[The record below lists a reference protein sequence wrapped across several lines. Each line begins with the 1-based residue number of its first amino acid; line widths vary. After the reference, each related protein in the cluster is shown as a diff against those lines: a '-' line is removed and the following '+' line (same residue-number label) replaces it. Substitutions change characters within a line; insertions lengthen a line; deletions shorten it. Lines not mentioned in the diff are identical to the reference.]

1 MRKAWQQAVSVF
13 VIYFLMAQ
21 IVVGSFPVFAETNN
35 HEQPSLTVTLTT
47 AGLPYIDGVISSS
60 PVIIQATTTTAD
72 SASLQVETSNDKGN
86 TWTVF
91 DTLTPL
97 VLTDTGDYHIWFR
110 IIGQSTISKHVIR
123 IAVPKPSLLSA
134 GNSTIYVD
142 ATATV
147 GNNDGTSWDN
157 AFQDLQ
163 SALNSAQSGQQIWIA
178 EGTYTPTR
186 KMDVTDP
193 RSVAFR
199 MRNGVAIYGGFK
211 GREETLAQRDLHT
224 YKTIISGA
232 LPSGENAYH
241 VFYHPYDPDVS
252 VLNETAILDGVTITG
267 GFANKGTHMYGG
279 GMYNSD
285 GNNPLLRNVTFTG
298 NKAQGDGGGYGGA
311 MYNTRGSS
319 PILTNVIFSGNEA
332 YLGGAIYNASSS
344 PRLSGVIF
352 DGNKATGYGGAIY
365 NGGSSSPTLVNVT
378 FTSNEAVYGG
388 GIYNGNVSNP
398 LLTEVEFNR
407 NKATQHGG
415 GMYNYASNPTLTNV
429 TFNENEATFYGGALY
444 NDASSHNLV
453 EVTFS
458 GNKAEYGGGM
468 FNTGSNSSPLLKNVL
483 FNKNQASQ
491 LGGGM
496 FNTNYSIPSLTD
508 VTFDQNNAINGG
520 GMHNTNSSPMMTTVT
535 FRENKA
541 GYGGGAMSND
551 GVSNPILTNMIFIG
565 NEAYIGGGMFNDG
578 SSSPNLRN
586 TLFTGNKA
594 DFDGATISTDSP
606 ASNIILTNVT
616 ISGDV
621 PKYGVGAISGGGS
634 ASKIQNSII
643 IGNNKKIAF
652 YDYKG
657 KVENSLLDVEVGK
670 NIRGKLFDTNGTAVD
685 TPTYLPTNVFMDS
698 SKKDY
703 RLKAD
708 SPAIDK
714 GNANYPE
721 LADIKID
728 LAGKKRVQG
737 SAIDL
742 GAYEVP
748 SYYKVI
754 YDANGA
760 TRGSVPQDDEKYE
773 ENALVRVKVN
783 SGNLEKT
790 GYTFKGWNTQVDGKG
805 TAYAVDATFPM
816 GIENIILY
824 AQWIANPTYTV
835 TYDAN
840 SATSGTVP
848 LDSTLYEENETVI
861 VQGNSSNLV
870 RAGYTFK
877 GWNTQADGKGIF
889 YTENATLQMRRADV
903 ILYAQWTAN
912 PTYTV
917 IYNANGA
924 TSGTVPQDSSLYE
937 ENETVIVQGN
947 SGNLVR
953 KGYIFAGWNTAQ
965 DGQGIAYIAN
975 TPLIM
980 GVADVILYAQWKA
993 NPSTPG
999 GVNPTDPSTPG
1010 GDNSSNPPT
1019 SDDKNTSNPSTPIQI
1034 SFETNGGLSLK
1045 DMEITYNTRV
1055 SDLPVPIKGGYLFDG
1070 WYRDKALTMKWAED
1084 TLVREN
1090 LTLYAKWTALLV
1102 EEQKEPQ
1109 QPPQPKPSIVTFQD
1123 IENHWAQEM
1132 IEALATQGIINGYPD
1147 GTFRPNAAISRT
1159 HVAAL
1164 LTRAFTIEPVRAA
1177 YDFSDVSPAHP
1188 YYDAIMALQQA
1199 GIIDGANGA
1208 FLPAENMTRAQL
1220 AKVLVGV
1227 MGLTPEGT
1235 TSFADVDSQHWS
1247 VGYIAVLEHEGIALG
1262 DNGYFR
1268 PNESVTRAQFVAFLY
1283 RIMQLQK
1290 Q

>member
-1 MRKAWQQAVSVF
+1 MRKWQQAVSVF
-13 VIYFLMAQ
+13 VIYLLMAQ
-21 IVVGSFPVFAETNN
+21 IVVGSFPVYAETND
-35 HEQPSLTVTLTT
+35 HEQPILTVTLTT
-47 AGLPYIDGVISSS
+47 DGEPYIDGDIASS
-60 PVIIQATTTTAD
+60 PVTIQATTTTVD
-72 SASLQVETSNDKGN
+72 SASLQIETSNDKGN

-91 DTLTPL
+91 NTLTPL
-97 VLTDTGDYHIWFR
+97 VLTDAGDYHIWFR
-110 IIGQSTISKHVIR
+110 IIGQSAISKHVIR
-123 IAVPKPSLLSA
+123 IAEQKPSLLSA
-134 GNSTIYVD
+134 GNSIIYVD

-163 SALNSAQSGQQIWIA
+163 SALHSALSGQQIWIA
-178 EGTYTPTR
+178 QGTYTPTR
-186 KMDVTDP
+186 KMDVNDS

-199 MRNGVAIYGGFK
+199 MRNGVEIYGGFK
-211 GREETLAQRDLHT
+211 GDEETLAQRDFNT
-224 YKTIISGA
+224 YKTILSGA

-241 VFYHPYDPDVS
+241 VFYHRYDPDVS

-267 GFANKGTHMYGG
+267 GLANKGTHMYGG

-285 GNNPLLRNVTFTG
+285 GNNPLLRNVLFTG

-311 MYNTRGSS
+311 MYNTRGSN
-319 PILTNVIFSGNEA
+319 PILTNVRFSGNEA

-344 PRLSGVIF
+344 PRLSGVKF

-365 NGGSSSPTLVNVT
+365 NGGSSSPTLTNIT

-398 LLTEVEFNR
+398 ILTEVEFNR

-415 GMYNYASNPTLTNV
+415 GMYNYANNPTLTNV

-444 NDASSHNLV
+444 NDASSPNLM

-458 GNKAEYGGGM
+458 ENKAEYGGGM

-551 GVSNPILTNMIFIG
+551 GVSNPILTNMLFIG

-606 ASNIILTNVT
+606 TSNIILTNVT

-652 YDYKG
+652 YNYKG

-670 NIRGKLFDTNGTAVD
+670 NIRGKLFDTTGTAVD
-685 TPTYLPTNVFMDS
+685 TPTYLPTDVFMDS

-708 SPAIDK
+708 SPVIDQ
-714 GNANYPE
+714 GNASYPE
-721 LADIKID
+721 LADITTD

-737 SAIDL
+737 AAIDL

-748 SYYKVI
+748 NYYNII

-760 TRGSVPQDDEKYE
+760 TGGSVPQDDQKYE
-773 ENALVRVKVN
+773 ENALVTVKVN
-783 SGNLEKT
+783 SDNLVKT
-790 GYTFKGWNTQVDGKG
+790 GYTFKGWNTQADGKG
-805 TAYAVDATFPM
+805 TAYTVDDTFPM
-816 GIENIILY
+816 GTDNIILY
-824 AQWIANPTYTV
+824 AEWVANQTYTV
-835 TYDAN
+835 KYDAN
-840 SATSGTVP
+840 GATSGIVP
-848 LDSTLYEENETVI
+848 QDSPLYEENEKVM
-861 VQGNSSNLV
+861 VQGNSGNLV
-870 RAGYTFK
+870 RTGYTFK
-877 GWNTQADGKGIF
+877 GWNTQADGKGIS
-889 YTENATLQMRRADV
+889 YAENATFQMGKADV

-924 TSGTVPQDSSLYE
+924 TSGTVPKDSTLYE
-937 ENETVIVQGN
+937 ENETVMVQGN

-953 KGYIFAGWNTAQ
+953 TGYTFAGWNTAQ
-965 DGQGIAYIAN
+965 DGKGIAYIAN
-975 TPLIM
+975 TPLII
-980 GVADVILYAQWKA
+980 GEADIILYAQWIA
-993 NPSTPG
+993 NSSTPG
-999 GVNPTDPSTPG
+999 GGNANGPSMPDGGSASHPST
-1010 GDNSSNPPT
+1010 S
-1019 SDDKNTSNPSTPIQI
+1019 IQL
-1034 SFETNGGLSLK
+1034 SFETNGGLSLE

-1055 SDLPVPIKGGYLFDG
+1055 SDLPVPTKEGFRFDG
-1070 WYRDKALTMKWAED
+1070 WYIDKALTIQWAED
-1084 TLVREN
+1084 TLMREN
-1090 LTLYAKWTALLV
+1090 LTLYAKWIILPT
-1102 EEQKEPQ
+1102 EERKEPQ
-1109 QPPQPKPSIVTFQD
+1109 QSPQSKPSVVTFED
-1123 IENHWAQEM
+1123 IENHWAQDM
-1132 IEALATQGIINGYPD
+1132 IEALATQGIIKGYED
-1147 GTFRPNAAISRT
+1147 GTFRPNESISRQ
-1159 HVAAL
+1159 HVASL
-1164 LTRAFTIEPVRAA
+1164 FTRAFEFEVIRPTAA
-1177 YDFSDVSPAHP
+1177 FSDVAPNHM
-1188 YYDAIMALQQA
+1188 YYDAIMTLQQA
-1199 GIIDGANGA
+1199 GIIDGADGA
-1208 FLPAENMTRAQL
+1208 FRPTDNITRAQL
-1220 AKVLVGV
+1220 AKILANT
-1227 MGLTPEGT
+1227 LQLKSEGKS
-1235 TSFADVDSQHWS
+1235 SFKDVDSNHWS
-1247 VGYIAVLEHEGIALG
+1247 VGYIAALERAEITLG
-1262 DNGYFR
+1262 DNGKFH
-1268 PNESVTRAQFVAFLY
+1268 PEASVTRAQLAVFIY
-1283 RIMQLQK
+1283 RAMQQ
-1290 Q
+1290 

>member
-1 MRKAWQQAVSVF
+1 MRKWQQAVSVF
-13 VIYFLMAQ
+13 VIYLLMAQ
-21 IVVGSFPVFAETNN
+21 IVVGSFPVYAETND
-35 HEQPSLTVTLTT
+35 HEQPILTVTLTT
-47 AGLPYIDGVISSS
+47 DGEPYIDGDIVSS
-60 PVIIQATTTTAD
+60 PVTIQATTTTVD

-91 DTLTPL
+91 NTLTPL
-97 VLTDTGDYHIWFR
+97 VLTDAGDYHIWFR
-110 IIGQSTISKHVIR
+110 IIGQSSISKHVIR
-123 IAVPKPSLLSA
+123 IAEQKTSLLSA
-134 GNSTIYVD
+134 GNSIIYVD

-163 SALNSAQSGQQIWIA
+163 SALHSAQSGQQIWIA
-178 EGTYTPTR
+178 QGTYTPTR
-186 KMDVTDP
+186 KMDVNDS

-199 MRNGVAIYGGFK
+199 MKNGVEIYGGFK
-211 GREETLAQRDLHT
+211 GDEETLAQRDFNT
-224 YKTIISGA
+224 YKTILSGA

-241 VFYHPYDPDVS
+241 VFYHRYDPDVS

-267 GFANKGTHMYGG
+267 GLANKGTHMYGG

-285 GNNPLLRNVTFTG
+285 GNNPLLRNVLFTG

-311 MYNTRGSS
+311 MYNTRGSN
-319 PILTNVIFSGNEA
+319 PILTNVLFSGNEA

-344 PRLSGVIF
+344 PRLSGVKF

-365 NGGSSSPTLVNVT
+365 NGGSSSPTLTNIT

-398 LLTEVEFNR
+398 ILTEVEFNR

-444 NDASSHNLV
+444 NDASSPNLM

-520 GMHNTNSSPMMTTVT
+520 GMHNTNSNPMMTTVT
-535 FRENKA
+535 FRENTA

-606 ASNIILTNVT
+606 TSNIILTNVT

-652 YDYKG
+652 YNYKG

-670 NIRGKLFDTNGTAVD
+670 NIRGKLFDTTGTAVD
-685 TPTYLPTNVFMDS
+685 TPTYLPTDVFMDS

-708 SPAIDK
+708 SPALDQ
-714 GNANYPE
+714 GNASYPE
-721 LADIKID
+721 LADITTD

-748 SYYKVI
+748 NNYYNII

-760 TRGSVPQDDEKYE
+760 TGGSVPQDDGKYE
-773 ENALVRVKVN
+773 ENALVTVKVN
-783 SGNLEKT
+783 SDNLVKT
-790 GYTFKGWNTQVDGKG
+790 GYTFKGWNTQADGKG
-805 TAYAVDATFPM
+805 TAYAVDDTFPM
-816 GIENIILY
+816 GTENIILY
-824 AQWIANPTYTV
+824 AEWVANQTYTV
-835 TYDAN
+835 KYDAN
-840 SATSGTVP
+840 GATSGIVP
-848 LDSTLYEENETVI
+848 QNSPLYEENEKVM
-861 VQGNSSNLV
+861 VQGNSGNLV
-870 RAGYTFK
+870 RTGYTFK
-877 GWNTQADGKGIF
+877 GWNTQADGKGIS
-889 YTENATLQMRRADV
+889 YAENATFQMGKADV

-924 TSGTVPQDSSLYE
+924 TSGTVPKDSTLYE
-937 ENETVIVQGN
+937 ENETVMVQGN

-953 KGYIFAGWNTAQ
+953 TGYTFAGWNTVQ
-965 DGQGIAYIAN
+965 DGKGIAYIAN
-975 TPLIM
+975 TPLII
-980 GVADVILYAQWKA
+980 GEADIILYAQWIA
-993 NPSTPG
+993 NSSTPDGGSANGPSMPDGGSASHPST
-999 GVNPTDPSTPG
+999 S
-1010 GDNSSNPPT
+1010 
-1019 SDDKNTSNPSTPIQI
+1019 IQI
-1034 SFETNGGLSLK
+1034 SFETNGGLSLE

-1055 SDLPVPIKGGYLFDG
+1055 SDLPVPTKEGFRFDG
-1070 WYRDKALTMKWAED
+1070 WYIDKALTIQWAED
-1084 TLVREN
+1084 TLMREN
-1090 LTLYAKWTALLV
+1090 LTLYAKWIKLTV
-1102 EEQKEPQ
+1102 KEQKEPQ
-1109 QPPQPKPSIVTFQD
+1109 QKPSVMTFQD
-1123 IENHWAQEM
+1123 IENHWAQDM
-1132 IEALATQGIINGYPD
+1132 IEALATQGIIKGYED
-1147 GTFRPNAAISRT
+1147 GTFRPNESISRQ
-1159 HVAAL
+1159 HVASL
-1164 LTRAFTIEPVRAA
+1164 FTRAFEFEVIRPTAA
-1177 YDFSDVSPAHP
+1177 FSDVASNHM
-1188 YYDAIMALQQA
+1188 YYDAIMTLQQA
-1199 GIIDGANGA
+1199 GIIDGADGA
-1208 FLPAENMTRAQL
+1208 FRPTDNITRAQL
-1220 AKVLVGV
+1220 AKILANT
-1227 MGLTPEGT
+1227 LQLKSEGKS
-1235 TSFADVDSQHWS
+1235 SFKDVDSNHWS
-1247 VGYIAVLEHEGIALG
+1247 VGYIAALERAEITLG
-1262 DNGYFR
+1262 DNGKFH
-1268 PNESVTRAQFVAFLY
+1268 PEASVTRAQLAVFLY
-1283 RIMQLQK
+1283 RAMQQ
-1290 Q
+1290 

>member
-1 MRKAWQQAVSVF
+1 MRKWQQAVSVF
-13 VIYFLMAQ
+13 VIYLLMAQ
-21 IVVGSFPVFAETNN
+21 IVVGSFPVYAETND
-35 HEQPSLTVTLTT
+35 HEQPILTVTLTT
-47 AGLPYIDGVISSS
+47 DGEPYIDGDIASS
-60 PVIIQATTTTAD
+60 PVTIQATTTTVD

-91 DTLTPL
+91 NTLTPL
-97 VLTDTGDYHIWFR
+97 VLTDAGDYHIWFR
-110 IIGQSTISKHVIR
+110 IIGQSSISKHVIR
-123 IAVPKPSLLSA
+123 IAEQKPSLLSA
-134 GNSTIYVD
+134 GNSIIYVD

-163 SALNSAQSGQQIWIA
+163 SALHSAQSGQQIWIA
-178 EGTYTPTR
+178 QGTYTPTR
-186 KMDVTDP
+186 KMDVNDS

-199 MRNGVAIYGGFK
+199 MRNGVEIYGGFK
-211 GREETLAQRDLHT
+211 GDEETLAQRDFNT
-224 YKTIISGA
+224 YKTILSGA

-241 VFYHPYDPDVS
+241 VFYHRYDPDVS

-267 GFANKGTHMYGG
+267 GLANKGTHMYGG

-285 GNNPLLRNVTFTG
+285 GNNPLLRNVLFTG

-311 MYNTRGSS
+311 MYNTRGSN
-319 PILTNVIFSGNEA
+319 PILTNVLFSGNEA

-344 PRLSGVIF
+344 PRLSGVKF

-365 NGGSSSPTLVNVT
+365 NGGSSSPTLTNIT

-398 LLTEVEFNR
+398 ILTEVEFNR

-444 NDASSHNLV
+444 NDASSPNLM

-520 GMHNTNSSPMMTTVT
+520 GMHNTNSNPMMTTVT

-606 ASNIILTNVT
+606 TSNIILTNVT

-652 YDYKG
+652 YNYKG

-670 NIRGKLFDTNGTAVD
+670 NIRGKLFDTTGTAVD
-685 TPTYLPTNVFMDS
+685 TPTYLPTDVFMDS

-708 SPAIDK
+708 SPALDQ
-714 GNANYPE
+714 GNASYPE
-721 LADIKID
+721 LADITTD

-748 SYYKVI
+748 NNYYNII

-760 TRGSVPQDDEKYE
+760 TGGSVPQDDGKYE
-773 ENALVRVKVN
+773 ENALVTVKVN
-783 SGNLEKT
+783 SDNLVKT
-790 GYTFKGWNTQVDGKG
+790 GYTFKGWNTQADGKG
-805 TAYAVDATFPM
+805 TAYAVDDTFPM
-816 GIENIILY
+816 GTENIILY
-824 AQWIANPTYTV
+824 AEWVANQTYTV
-835 TYDAN
+835 KYDAN
-840 SATSGTVP
+840 GATSGIVP
-848 LDSTLYEENETVI
+848 QNSPLYEENEKVM
-861 VQGNSSNLV
+861 VQGNSGNLV
-870 RAGYTFK
+870 RTGYTFK
-877 GWNTQADGKGIF
+877 GWNTQADGKGIS
-889 YTENATLQMRRADV
+889 YAENATFQMGKADV

-924 TSGTVPQDSSLYE
+924 TSGTVPKDSTLYE
-937 ENETVIVQGN
+937 ENETVMVQGN

-953 KGYIFAGWNTAQ
+953 TGYTFAGWNTVQ
-965 DGQGIAYIAN
+965 DGKGIAYIAN
-975 TPLIM
+975 TPLII
-980 GVADVILYAQWKA
+980 GEADIILYAQWIA
-993 NPSTPG
+993 NSSTPDGGSANGPSMPDGGSASHPST
-999 GVNPTDPSTPG
+999 S
-1010 GDNSSNPPT
+1010 
-1019 SDDKNTSNPSTPIQI
+1019 IQI
-1034 SFETNGGLSLK
+1034 SFETNGGLSLE

-1055 SDLPVPIKGGYLFDG
+1055 SDLPVPTKEGFRFDG
-1070 WYRDKALTMKWAED
+1070 WYIDKALTIQWAED
-1084 TLVREN
+1084 TLMREN
-1090 LTLYAKWTALLV
+1090 LTLYAKWIKLTV

-1109 QPPQPKPSIVTFQD
+1109 QKPSVMTFQD
-1123 IENHWAQEM
+1123 IENHWAQDM
-1132 IEALATQGIINGYPD
+1132 IEALATQGIIKGYED
-1147 GTFRPNAAISRT
+1147 GTFRPNESISRQ
-1159 HVAAL
+1159 HVASL
-1164 LTRAFTIEPVRAA
+1164 FTRAFEFEVIRPTAA
-1177 YDFSDVSPAHP
+1177 FSDVAPNHM
-1188 YYDAIMALQQA
+1188 YYDAIMTLQQA
-1199 GIIDGANGA
+1199 GIIDGADGA
-1208 FLPAENMTRAQL
+1208 FRPTDNITRAQL
-1220 AKVLVGV
+1220 AKILANT
-1227 MGLTPEGT
+1227 LQLKSEGKS
-1235 TSFADVDSQHWS
+1235 SFKDVDSNHWS
-1247 VGYIAVLEHEGIALG
+1247 VGYIAALERAEITLG
-1262 DNGYFR
+1262 VNGKFH
-1268 PNESVTRAQFVAFLY
+1268 PEASVTRAQLAVFLY
-1283 RIMQLQK
+1283 RAMQQ
-1290 Q
+1290 